1 MEFAIELEEELGN
14 CAEDENLIVYK
25 KWIFLFLA
33 SNTHTQKFKSL
44 LFCESTYEL
53 LSPSRIMAKC
63 LLCKMFGQIAPII
76 SPVFQ
81 FLKV

>member
-53 LSPSRIMAKC
+53 LSPPRLWQNTSFVKC
-63 LLCKMFGQIAPII
+63 LVKLRP
-76 SPVFQ
+76 
-81 FLKV
+81 